1 MITFFNYFVKI
12 TGLIPA
18 LLILRTKIKY
28 EDKNKQSRHIKGQAI
43 LVSNHTSVYDY
54 ACFLYVFFFRTLR
67 YQMAEVLYKKKLLS
81 IFLKL
86 MGGIYVNRD
95 TYDFSF
101 MDKSKKILARG
112 GVVGVFPESRL
123 AREGEARPLPF
134 KESVTI
140 LALETG
146 APIIPIYT
154 NGKYFTNARAGV
166 MIGKAINVRD
176 YYDYSISDKENVKNI
191 THIIREKIIELGNKY
206 EEK

>member
-18 LLILRTKIKY
+18 LLILRTNIKY
-28 EDKNKQSRHIKGQAI
+28 EDKNKQSRHIKDKAI

-101 MDKSKKILARG
+101 MDKSKKILAKG

-123 AREGEARPLPF
+123 PREGEARPLPF

-140 LALETG
+140 LALESG

-154 NGKYFTNARAGV
+154 NGKYFTKARAGV
-166 MIGKAINVRD
+166 MIGKPINVRD

-191 THIIREKIIELGNKY
+191 THIIRERIIELGNKY